1 MFKKCGLVVLALLLA
16 ATASAQ
22 LISDLVGFPVAARG
36 PGLHGTQWVTDLTLY
51 NPMDHSVNL
60 FLAFLPADQDN
71 GGSEHLMPYHLEPH
85 QTVFFE
91 DVILSLFEL
100 DQDIKGVLT
109 ISAESSLL
117 NNPEG
122 TVIHA
127 VTRTYNR
134 GGGDGTY
141 GQTVPSLFPALNV
154 GWGSSFITGARND
167 DVFRSNLGIAGMALA
182 TQLRVDYRITSSNG
196 TVVVE
201 DSRLLPRLSMN
212 QWSFEQLGVGTVEGP
227 LTVELWIEPDQA
239 SEDPCAEFPYANAF
253 FAYVSKVDN
262 LTGDA
267 EFIYAY
273 PMSPYICPAEN

>member
-1 MFKKCGLVVLALLLA
+1 VAP
-16 ATASAQ
+16 ASAQ
-22 LISDLVGFPVAARG
+22 LITDLVGFPVAARG
-36 PGLHGTQWVTDLTLY
+36 PGLHDTQWVTDLTLF

-60 FLAFLPADQDN
+60 FLSFLPANQDN
-71 GGSEHLMPYHLEPH
+71 MGDENLTSLHLEPFE
-85 QTVFFE
+85 TMFFE

-100 DQDIKGVLT
+100 DEDIKGVLT
-109 ISAESSLL
+109 INTLEPLL

-127 VTRTYNR
+127 VTRTYNT

-141 GQTVPSLFPALNV
+141 GQTVPSLFPSLNV
-154 GWGSSFITGARND
+154 GWASSFITGARND
-167 DVFRSNLGIAGMALA
+167 DAFRSNLGIAAMAFQS
-182 TQLRVDYRITSSNG
+182 QLRVHYKITSTDG

-201 DSRLLPRLSMN
+201 GSKLMHVLSMN
-212 QWSFEQLGVGTVEGP
+212 QWSFEQLGVGTVDAP
-227 LTVELWIEPDQA
+227 LTVELWLEPEQG
-239 SEDPCAEFPYANAF
+239 SEDPCAIYPFASGF

-273 PMSPYICPAEN
+273 PMEPYLCPAE